1 MTILDDAREGMN
13 PDIRIQDDLFGHVNG
28 AWLDTAEIPGDR
40 SSWGPFVMLADTAEE
55 HVREIIEGARRRR
68 GRRRRGQEDRRPL
81 RQLHGRGPGRGARPH
96 ARSSRCSSRSTPS
109 PTSAELATFLGAFE
123 RRGGSGFFGSYVDSD
138 DRNSDRYIV
147 NVLQG
152 GIGLPDES
160 YYREEKF
167 AEIREKYLAYLA
179 RILTLAER
187 PDPEGTAALV
197 VALETRLA
205 KGHWE
210 RAETRDVIKT
220 YNLTPLD
227 ELKATL
233 PSFDFDAWITALGG
247 SEATIAETVVRQ
259 PSYLAHLETVLAD
272 TPIEDWRA
280 FLTVRAIR
288 TAAAYLS
295 GAFVEANFD
304 FYGRTLSGTP
314 ELRARW
320 KRGVG
325 LVEGALG
332 EAVGREYV
340 ARHFPPRSKE
350 MMDELVANLLEAY
363 RRSIT
368 DLDWMTEETKQRAF
382 EKLDTFVPKI
392 GYPKKFRDY
401 SALEISA
408 DDLLGNVLA
417 ATAFET
423 DRELRKIGAPVDR
436 DEWFMLPQTVNAYYN
451 PGTNEICFPAGI
463 LQRPFFDADADP
475 AENYGGI
482 GAVIGHEIG
491 HGFDDQG
498 AQFDGKGNLND
509 WWTAEDKAAFE
520 VKSKS
525 LIDQYDVF
533 EPREL
538 PGEHV
543 NGALTVGENI
553 GDLGG
558 LTIGHRAYL
567 ISIEG
572 QDDPGPRRPDRPAAA
587 VPQLGLRVA
596 HQAPQGAGDAVP
608 HHRPAQPPGV
618 PRQHRP
624 QPRRVPRGLRRTAR
638 RRPLAR
644 PRGPRP
650 HLVAADRAF
659 WLVVRRRAGTRC
671 APYVADRALDV
682 RRTTLTGHSMYAQVS
697 GANGRRRAAREACTS
712 SARSTTLQRA
722 SSARSAYS
730 QQPEVPS
737 RRTSSNQ
744 NCPVGVLGTD

>member
-1 MTILDDAREGMN
+1 VTILDDAREGMN

-28 AWLDTAEIPGDR
+28 AWLDTAEIPADR

-55 HVREIIEGARRRR
+55 HVREIIVSAADGTLSGDTAESADEARKIGDLFASFMDEERVEQLGHTPILPLLEQIDALTQVSDLGA
-68 GRRRRGQEDRRPL
+68 
-81 RQLHGRGPGRGARPH
+81 
-96 ARSSRCSSRSTPS
+96 
-109 PTSAELATFLGAFE
+109 FLGFFE
-123 RRGGSGFFGSYVDSD
+123 RRGGGGLFGSYVNTD
-138 DRNSDRYIV
+138 DRNSDRYV
-147 NVLQG
+147 MNLLQG

-187 PDPEGTAALV
+187 PDAEATADRVL
-197 VALETRLA
+197 ALETRLA

-210 RAETRDVIKT
+210 RADTRDAIKT
-220 YNLTPLD
+220 YNLTTLED
-227 ELKATL
+227 LKTTV
-233 PSFDFDAWITALGG
+233 PSFDFDAWVDALGG
-247 SEATIAETVVRQ
+247 SEETIAESVVRE
-259 PSYLAHLETVLAD
+259 PSYFAHLETVLAD
-272 TPIEDWRA
+272 TPIEDWKA

-288 TAAAYLS
+288 TAASYLS
-295 GAFVEANFD
+295 SGFVEANFD

-340 ARHFPPRSKE
+340 SRHFPPRSKE

-368 DLDWMTEETKQRAF
+368 DLDWMSEETKKRAF

-392 GYPKKFRDY
+392 GYPEKFRDY
-401 SALEISA
+401 SDLPISA
-408 DDLLGNVLA
+408 DSLVDNVLA

-423 DRELRKIGAPVDR
+423 DRELNKIGSPVDR

-463 LQRPFFDADADP
+463 LQKPFFDADADP

-482 GAVIGHEIG
+482 GAVIGHEVG

-498 AQFDGKGNLND
+498 AQYDGLGNLND

-520 VKSKS
+520 VKSKA
-525 LIDQYDVF
+525 LISQYDGF
-533 EPREL
+533 EPRDL

-558 LTIGHRAYL
+558 LTIAHKAYL
-567 ISIEG
+567 ISLEG
-572 QDDPGPRRPDRPAAA
+572 QEMPTRDGITGEQRLFLSWAYVWRTKRRIELAQQFLTTDP
-587 VPQLGLRVA
+587 
-596 HQAPQGAGDAVP
+596 HS
-608 HHRPAQPPGV
+608 PPEF
-618 PRQHRP
+618 RANI
-624 QPRRVPRGLRRTAR
+624 AR
-638 RRPLAR
+638 NLEEF
-644 PRGPRP
+644 
-650 HLVAADRAF
+650 HRAF
-659 WLVVRRRAGTRC
+659 DTRPGDGLWLDPEERVRIW
-671 APYVADRALDV
+671 
-682 RRTTLTGHSMYAQVS
+682 
-697 GANGRRRAAREACTS
+697 
-712 SARSTTLQRA
+712 
-722 SSARSAYS
+722 
-730 QQPEVPS
+730 
-737 RRTSSNQ
+737 
-744 NCPVGVLGTD
+744 